1 MTSLLRRNLLIL
13 MLGVTS
19 LALTATGTIPSFA
32 KDGSDSESSGSSDS
46 SGSGS
51 GGGDNSGS
59 DGGDDNSG
67 SGNDDDDDGD
77 DDNSGRDGNDN
88 SRDDSPDDNSNDD
101 SSRNR
106 SASASDASRAPR
118 PTALITLTP
127 ERLAGVQNGSLVVV
141 DDLGRV
147 LEIEL
152 DVVNGAQVIKA
163 KPHGGDAKRNPGPI
177 TSIKV
182 VPAAQ
187 APVHG

>member
-1 MTSLLRRNLLIL
+1 MTPLIRRNLLIL
-13 MLGVTS
+13 MIGATS
-19 LALTATGTIPSFA
+19 LALTAAGAAPSFA
-32 KDGSDSESSGSSDS
+32 KDGGSDN

-51 GGGDNSGS
+51 G
-59 DGGDDNSG
+59 DDNSG
-67 SGNDDDDDGD
+67 PGGGGGDD
-77 DDNSGRDGNDN
+77 DDNSGP
-88 SRDDSPDDNSNDD
+88 DSNEGSNDD
-101 SSRNR
+101 SGDDNSSDDSDKNK
-106 SASASDASRAPR
+106 SAAASDASRASR

-127 ERLAGVQNGSLVVV
+127 ESLAGVQNGSLVVV

-152 DVVNGAQVIKA
+152 DQVNGAQVIKA

-177 TSIKV
+177 TSINV